1 MQDVKNILCNWSTDF
16 VSLVK
21 NESLPKS
28 SSSDYKIVGRHNF
41 DLVLKFLTYS
51 VQKMKNGFRDN
62 DLLTLANFV
71 VNMYF
76 DPHCGQMIN
85 VIKKLFSTCIETV
98 MHKKKPRAITLFA
111 QEFYSNHSTENLSKM
126 VVDLFLPIEGDIM
139 KKIYS
144 YLTYALF
151 KSYLEITNK
160 RKAFPSNINDW

>member
-21 NESLPKS
+21 NEPLPKS
-28 SSSDYKIVGRHNF
+28 SNSDYNKVGRHNF
-41 DLVLKFLTYS
+41 DLVLRFLTHS
-51 VQKMKNGFRDN
+51 VQKMTNGFRN
-62 DLLTLANFV
+62 NELLTLANFV
-71 VNMYF
+71 INIYF

-85 VIKKLFSTCIETV
+85 VIKKLFSACIETV
-98 MHKKKPRAITLFA
+98 MRKKNPRAITLFA
-111 QEFYSNHSTENLSKM
+111 QELYSNHSTENLSKM
-126 VVDLFLPIEGDIM
+126 VVDLFVPIEGDIM

-151 KSYLEITNK
+151 KSYLGMTNK